1 MKTRILAM
9 LLAVVMAVSL
19 TACTSSDSRSS
30 KTATCGACGRT
41 YEAGDE
47 WRKLHEHRA
56 DTYVQELRPKLQI
69 HAGSFGKLRRVQQM
83 KKYSYCLPV

>member
-19 TACTSSDSRSS
+19 TACTSSGSHSS

-41 YEAGDE
+41 YEAGDSGGNY
-47 WRKLHEHRA
+47 EHRA

-69 HAGSFGKLRRVQQM
+69 HAGSFGKLRDAV
-83 KKYSYCLPV
+83 

>member
-19 TACTSSDSRSS
+19 AACTSSDSRSS

-41 YEAGDE
+41 YEAGDSGGNYMSIA
-47 WRKLHEHRA
+47 RTHMCKNCSRN
-56 DTYVQELRPKLQI
+56 YKSMQEAL
-69 HAGSFGKLRRVQQM
+69 GK
-83 KKYSYCLPV
+83 

>member
-41 YEAGDE
+41 YEAGDSGGNYMSIA
-47 WRKLHEHRA
+47 R
-56 DTYVQELRPKLQI
+56 TQLRPKLQI
-69 HAGSFGKLRRVQQM
+69 HAGSFGKLRDAV
-83 KKYSYCLPV
+83 